1 MGWNSLCHNR
11 LLECNCFIGSY
22 CPKYGEVKGAFL
34 GALIMMPFPRTLHIG
49 IVNCSN
55 KCKYIL

>member
-34 GALIMMPFPRTLHIG
+34 GAPIMMPFPRTLHIG
-49 IVNCSN
+49 IVNCAN
-55 KCKYIL
+55 K